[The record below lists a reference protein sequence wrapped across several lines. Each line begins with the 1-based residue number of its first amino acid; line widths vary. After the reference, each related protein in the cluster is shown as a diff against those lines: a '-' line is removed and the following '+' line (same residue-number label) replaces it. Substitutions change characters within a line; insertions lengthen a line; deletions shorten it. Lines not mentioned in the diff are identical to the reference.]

1 MVKVLG
7 FDVGIKNLAYCI
19 VEKVDDKF
27 QIQSDHS
34 KCWNII
40 NLTEQ
45 DKLVCAGTAGGITC
59 TNPIT
64 QTSEI
69 DGVKYYFCT
78 KHKLFNKALLEA
90 KPLNFP
96 ECEDG
101 SKCSHAASCKTKS
114 KFMWGGNAICSKHK
128 EMIERNE
135 TKART
140 LTKYKTFVKDFTIHD
155 LKLALLTKLD
165 TYKDLFLKVDVV
177 CIENQPTFKN
187 PTMKAISDVLYT
199 WFMIRGLVEKDLT
212 GSTISKITF
221 FAPSSKLKIEGKTD
235 DINEQIEEAAK
246 SGSKYKKTKELGITN
261 CLEFIKWNQEYVD
274 HLNTFKKK
282 DDLCDAFLHGVHY
295 IQKNL
300 EPAKPK
306 GKKTVVE
313 VVPESGEVVQESE
326 KEAIK
331 STKKVKAKSTVVGSE
346 EVVPE
351 SEKKGVK
358 STKKVKAKTTKRVTN
373 EV

>member
-27 QIQSDHS
+27 QIQSDH
-34 KCWNII
+34 KQCWNII

-45 DKLVCAGTAGGITC
+45 HKLVCAGATTC

-78 KHKLFNKALLEA
+78 KHKLFNKALLET

-101 SKCSHAASCKTKS
+101 VKCSHAASCKTKS
-114 KFMWGGNAICSKHK
+114 KFMWGGSPVCSKHK

-135 TKART
+135 TKARS

-155 LKLALLTKLD
+155 LKLSLLTKLD

-199 WFMIRGLVEKDLT
+199 WFMIRGLVEKEQT

-221 FAPSSKLKIEGKTD
+221 FAPSSKLKIEGKTE

-274 HLNTFKKK
+274 HLNSFKKK
-282 DDLCDAFLHGVHY
+282 DDLCDAYLHGVHY

-306 GKKTVVE
+306 VKKEKVE
-313 VVPESGEVVQESE
+313 SNSESVVQEDPKPKTKSTKSTLE
-326 KEAIK
+326 IDIGVKRKPK
-331 STKKVKAKSTVVGSE
+331 STKK
-346 EVVPE
+346 
-351 SEKKGVK
+351 
-358 STKKVKAKTTKRVTN
+358 TKKVTTN

>member
-19 VEKVDDKF
+19 VEKVDDKY
-27 QIQSDHS
+27 QIQSDH
-34 KCWNII
+34 KQCWNII

-45 DKLVCAGTAGGITC
+45 DKLVCAGGASSPGGC

-69 DGVKYYFCT
+69 NGIKYHFCT
-78 KHKLFNKALLEA
+78 KHKLFNKALLELH
-90 KPLNFP
+90 PLVFP
-96 ECEDG
+96 ECADG

-128 EMIERNE
+128 EMIEKNE

-221 FAPSSKLKIEGKTD
+221 FAPSSKLKIEGKAD

-261 CLEFIKWNQEYVD
+261 CMEFIKWNQEYVD

-282 DDLCDAFLHGVHY
+282 DDLCDAYLHGVHY

-300 EPAKPK
+300 EPGKPK
-306 GKKTVVE
+306 SKKAVSVQVE
-313 VVPESGEVVQESE
+313 
-326 KEAIK
+326 
-331 STKKVKAKSTVVGSE
+331 E
-346 EVVPE
+346 EVVNE
-351 SEKKGVK
+351 EVNEDEEINDKAQAKK
-358 STKKVKAKTTKRVTN
+358 TKKTTKKSKKVTNKVVDQNKTEPKATKKSKKVTN